1 LPSTKSFAGVVEMT
15 KVPRPVSVL
24 VSPSVAEE
32 RRTSRMT
39 ERLTPKDAASEASEP
54 SFEPMGIS
62 PDSIPWR
69 IELKT
74 SSAALVRESTVWRGV
89 QWSDRFVTQDNAL
102 WCALRQQ
109 ANVAF
114 ADILLNLA
122 CITATF

>member
-1 LPSTKSFAGVVEMT
+1 MSVEEKLPSTKLFAGVAEMT

-32 RRTSRMT
+32 RSASRMT

-69 IELKT
+69 MELKT
-74 SSAALVRESTVWRGV
+74 SSAALVRESTGCRGV
-89 QWSDRFVTQDNAL
+89 QLSDRFVLEDYAL
-102 WCALRQQ
+102 
-109 ANVAF
+109 
-114 ADILLNLA
+114 
-122 CITATF
+122 